1 MSRAVDTPW
10 NPATTAML
18 PASIVSW
25 MRSARISTILALRWA
40 VSVTI
45 PACEPVNETAGSPRS
60 MIAMHSS
67 AVGDALARG
76 EQHVHLAFGR
86 VRGHIVGEPLEV
98 VGGLA
103 HGRNHHDD
111 VVAVAPG
118 AHDVVGDGPDAIG
131 IGHRRSTEFL
141 DEQSHDAQF

>member
-1 MSRAVDTPW
+1 MDTPW

-67 AVGDALARG
+67 AAEMRSPAVSSMSISRSGGFAG
-76 EQHVHLAFGR
+76 HV
-86 VRGHIVGEPLEV
+86 VGEALEV

-103 HGRNHHDD
+103 HRRDHHDD

-141 DEQSHDAQF
+141 DEQGHDAQL